1 MSQKNRVIQLVKQQ
15 IAAEGENVK
24 HITELR
30 KKVGIAAARLILLEL
45 RLESEKHV
53 AILTE
58 MLEFLEG
65 AHEDTLLWEHE
76 LEEYIDETL
85 VREEFEDHV
94 KKESGA
100 LKQLQEEL
108 RHTKDEA
115 LKLLLNNMEEDE
127 KRHHGMAQ
135 ILVRNLYKID
145 ERGRPLK

>member
-30 KKVGIAAARLILLEL
+30 KKVRIAAARLILLEL
-45 RLESEKHV
+45 RFESEKHV

-76 LEEYIDETL
+76 LEEYIDE
-85 VREEFEDHV
+85 VIVKREFEDHL
-94 KKESGA
+94 KKEGGA
-100 LKQLQEEL
+100 LAQLKEEL
-108 RHTKDEA
+108 KHNKDEA
-115 LKLLLNNMEEDE
+115 LKLLFQNMEEDE
-127 KRHHGMAQ
+127 KRHHGMVQ
-135 ILVRNLYKID
+135 ILVRNLYKVD
-145 ERGRPLK
+145 ERGRLLK